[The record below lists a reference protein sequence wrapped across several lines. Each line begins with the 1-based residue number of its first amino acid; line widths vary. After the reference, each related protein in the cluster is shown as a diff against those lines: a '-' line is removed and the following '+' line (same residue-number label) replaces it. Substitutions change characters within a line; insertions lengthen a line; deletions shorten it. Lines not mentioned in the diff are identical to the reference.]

1 MNRAGAVRG
10 AKADPVDRGGAG
22 WRADDYLPYL
32 LARAAHHVAGGFHAG
47 LRRHDLTVFSWRV
60 LATLSDGS
68 GYTVGELC
76 ERCLAKQPTVSKLID
91 RLERARWVR
100 RRRDREDGRRVL
112 VEITDAGRRK
122 IAPVLAEARD
132 YERAILGAGGAPELE
147 RLRTRLRAL
156 IARHGAGA
164 AGPAADP
171 PLSVAAARRAR
182 GAAAPSR

>member
-1 MNRAGAVRG
+1 MSAND
-10 AKADPVDRGGAG
+10 ADGAG

-47 LRRHDLTVFSWRV
+47 LRRHELTVFSWRV
-60 LATLSDGS
+60 LATLSDGR

-91 RLERARWVR
+91 RLERERWVR
-100 RRRDREDGRRVL
+100 RHRDRDDGRRVL

-132 YERAILGAGGAPELE
+132 YERAILGAGAASELE
-147 RLRTRLRAL
+147 RLRSQLQAL
-156 IARHGAGA
+156 IARHRVAQERRAGA
-164 AGPAADP
+164 RPVSADSPRRSRPAP
-171 PLSVAAARRAR
+171 
-182 GAAAPSR
+182 APSR